1 MPGIGFSTSASIS
14 WHRYHSGKRTGIF
27 MAAAFTGRYFLLPP
41 FFHGNYSGLY
51 DAGDPSDHGTG
62 TVSQSAKQHVRLC
75 AVCRR
80 CFLDLCIL

>member
-1 MPGIGFSTSASIS
+1 
-14 WHRYHSGKRTGIF
+14 

-62 TVSQSAKQHVRLC
+62 TVSQSAESSMYGFV
-75 AVCRR
+75 
-80 CFLDLCIL
+80 LDLCIL

>member
-1 MPGIGFSTSASIS
+1 
-14 WHRYHSGKRTGIF
+14 

-62 TVSQSAKQHVRLC
+62 TV
-75 AVCRR
+75 
-80 CFLDLCIL
+80 

>member
-62 TVSQSAKQHVRLC
+62 TQKAACTALC
-75 AVCRR
+75 CLPSLLLGLVYIMIR
-80 CFLDLCIL
+80 

>member
-1 MPGIGFSTSASIS
+1 
-14 WHRYHSGKRTGIF
+14 

-62 TVSQSAKQHVRLC
+62 TVSTVCRKQHVRLC

-80 CFLDLCIL
+80 CFLELVYIMIR